1 MAVSFKKNP
10 HTWTNHCVNVCNH
23 HNVTRFQESSV
34 SAVTHN
40 NNTINI
46 NYTLTHINTHNGD
59 MHTPENTQPVNG
71 QEWRHAEMVLAG
83 LGAHTDTAAVVWQFR
98 QPSRFSC
105 LLLLDDEF
113 DAVSRSSSGPDDV
126 IDGEAPAGSKSGL
139 LGMPRTSVTS
149 AGFITSMA

>member
-1 MAVSFKKNP
+1 MVVSLKKKSAHMHEP
-10 HTWTNHCVNVCNH
+10 LRTVCNH

-46 NYTLTHINTHNGD
+46 NHTLTHINTHNGD
-59 MHTPENTQPVNG
+59 MHTPVNTQPVNR
-71 QEWRHAEMVLAG
+71 QEWRHAKTVLAG
-83 LGAHTDTAAVVWQFR
+83 LGAHNDTAAVVWQFR
-98 QPSRFSC
+98 QASRFSC